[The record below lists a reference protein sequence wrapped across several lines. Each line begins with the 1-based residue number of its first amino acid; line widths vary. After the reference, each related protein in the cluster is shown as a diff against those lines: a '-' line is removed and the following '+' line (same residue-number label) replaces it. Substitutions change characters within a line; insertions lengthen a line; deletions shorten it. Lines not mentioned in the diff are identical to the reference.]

1 MYTMNEHCIM
11 NLGDIYT
18 MMFGYMGQE
27 LLREFGLRG
36 EIAVR
41 EAARRFGRDRGATLR
56 EKHLSIGAKINM
68 KNLFSLY
75 PDLPSDPRFKRELQT
90 LSPQERISHTL
101 FCPMAAIWESHGQK
115 EIGRIYCEEFHPA
128 CYSEYGYGY
137 TSVNLARTQTQEND
151 EYCSF
156 RVILRPAD
164 LPAELRVKCFAE
176 FDKDHREPDR
186 RPELFL
192 SGKDGF
198 EMLSIK
204 LYSHL
209 LVTAVEQIGED
220 AIPVIAVALR
230 KLAAETALLLKRTS
244 EEYSVLPD
252 DVFIYEN
259 VPISRRYEE
268 RKDFWRGYDICG
280 AQSLWEKNF
289 HIPLAELLL
298 QQKG

>member
-137 TSVNLARTQTQEND
+137 TSVNLART
-151 EYCSF
+151 
-156 RVILRPAD
+156 
-164 LPAELRVKCFAE
+164 
-176 FDKDHREPDR
+176 
-186 RPELFL
+186 
-192 SGKDGF
+192 
-198 EMLSIK
+198 
-204 LYSHL
+204 
-209 LVTAVEQIGED
+209 
-220 AIPVIAVALR
+220 
-230 KLAAETALLLKRTS
+230 
-244 EEYSVLPD
+244 
-252 DVFIYEN
+252 
-259 VPISRRYEE
+259 
-268 RKDFWRGYDICG
+268 
-280 AQSLWEKNF
+280 
-289 HIPLAELLL
+289 
-298 QQKG
+298 

>member
-1 MYTMNEHCIM
+1 MNSAC
-11 NLGDIYT
+11 
-18 MMFGYMGQE
+18 
-27 LLREFGLRG
+27 
-36 EIAVR
+36 
-41 EAARRFGRDRGATLR
+41 AARSLFAKLHGALAEIGATLR

-68 KNLFSLY
+68 KNLFSLI
-75 PDLPSDPRFKRELQT
+75 PTSLLTRVSSVNCRRFHRRSVFHTRCSVLWRDMGEPRAEGDRTHL
-90 LSPQERISHTL
+90 
-101 FCPMAAIWESHGQK
+101 
-115 EIGRIYCEEFHPA
+115 EEFHPA

-230 KLAAETALLLKRTS
+230 KLTAGTALLLKRTS

-268 RKDFWRGYDICG
+268 RKIFGGVTISVERSLCG
-280 AQSLWEKNF
+280 KRTSTS
-289 HIPLAELLL
+289 PLRSSSCSRKVE
-298 QQKG
+298 